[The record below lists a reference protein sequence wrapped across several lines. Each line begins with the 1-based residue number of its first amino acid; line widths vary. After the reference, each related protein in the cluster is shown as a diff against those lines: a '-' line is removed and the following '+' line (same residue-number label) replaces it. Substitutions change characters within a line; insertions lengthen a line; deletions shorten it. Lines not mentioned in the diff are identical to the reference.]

1 MSTVAPDTVR
11 RVGEAV
17 AATGAAFLD
26 APVSGSVPTVEK
38 GELTIMVGGDAAA
51 LERARPVLDALAA
64 KVFHVGALGAGATV
78 KLAVNA
84 LVHAIDVGL
93 SEALVLAEKA
103 GVDRSAAYDV
113 FAAGAAAAPFV
124 LYKRPAFEDPDN
136 APLTFTLDLM
146 AKDLDLI
153 LSLAREVGAPMGQA
167 ERNREVVERALV
179 GGFSGRDMSAVA
191 EYLRRSGLGSPVR
204 EGLVH
209 AGGEVPVLAEVAAS
223 PVGLEPEQ
231 QAPGKRDLLAFGDH
245 RRPPLDRYTVA
256 VDERPAHRHAGVAL
270 LAGDAIPVGADPVM
284 TDVRFLERVRPVARV
299 LGEQREDEVR
309 VSRLPRP
316 PVSLDPVREL
326 HPPSVSAEI
335 VRLRGSEPGG
345 RREGVEPATL

>member
-1 MSTVAPDTVR
+1 MTSRVAVLGAGNMAGAMVGTLRRAGFDVVVWNRTQARAESAAAAHGATVASTAVSAVGDSDVVLSSLADDEAVLATYLGEHGAADASGPNHVVLEMSTIAPDTVR
-11 RVGEAV
+11 RIGEAV

-38 GELTIMVGGDAAA
+38 GELTVMVGGDATA

-167 ERNREVVERALV
+167 ERNREVVELALAE
-179 GGFSGRDMSAVA
+179 GFSGRDMSAVA
-191 EYLRRSGLGSPVR
+191 EYLRR
-204 EGLVH
+204 
-209 AGGEVPVLAEVAAS
+209 
-223 PVGLEPEQ
+223 
-231 QAPGKRDLLAFGDH
+231 
-245 RRPPLDRYTVA
+245 
-256 VDERPAHRHAGVAL
+256 
-270 LAGDAIPVGADPVM
+270 
-284 TDVRFLERVRPVARV
+284 
-299 LGEQREDEVR
+299 
-309 VSRLPRP
+309 
-316 PVSLDPVREL
+316 
-326 HPPSVSAEI
+326 
-335 VRLRGSEPGG
+335 RG
-345 RREGVEPATL
+345 

>member
-1 MSTVAPDTVR
+1 MMSRVAVLGAGNMAGAMVGTLRRAGFDVAVWNRTQERAEAVATAHGATTVASAPEAVAAADVVVSSLADDEAVLATYLGETGAASACGPDHVVLEMSTIAPETAR
-11 RVGEAV
+11 RVGDAV

-38 GELTIMVGGDAAA
+38 GELTIMVGGNPAA

-113 FAAGAAAAPFV
+113 FAGGAAAAPFV
-124 LYKRPAFEDPDN
+124 LYKRAAFEDPDN

-153 LSLAREVGAPMGQA
+153 LSLAREVDAPMGQA
-167 ERNREVVERALV
+167 ERNREVVERALIS
-179 GGFSGRDMSAVA
+179 GFSGRDMSAVA
-191 EYLRRSGLGSPVR
+191 EYLRR
-204 EGLVH
+204 
-209 AGGEVPVLAEVAAS
+209 
-223 PVGLEPEQ
+223 
-231 QAPGKRDLLAFGDH
+231 PG
-245 RRPPLDRYTVA
+245 
-256 VDERPAHRHAGVAL
+256 
-270 LAGDAIPVGADPVM
+270 
-284 TDVRFLERVRPVARV
+284 
-299 LGEQREDEVR
+299 
-309 VSRLPRP
+309 
-316 PVSLDPVREL
+316 
-326 HPPSVSAEI
+326 
-335 VRLRGSEPGG
+335 
-345 RREGVEPATL
+345 

>member
-1 MSTVAPDTVR
+1 MTSRVAMLGAGNMAGAMVGTLRRSGFDVVVWNRTAERAETVAETHGAETAPTAASAVGEADVVLSSLADDEAVLATYLGEDGAAGAATPDHVFFELSTIAPETAR
-11 RVGEAV
+11 RVGDAV

-51 LERARPVLDALAA
+51 LERARPVLDAIAA
-64 KVFHVGALGAGATV
+64 KIFHVGALGAGATV

-167 ERNREVVERALV
+167 ERNRELVERAITA
-179 GGFSGRDMSAVA
+179 GFSGRYLSAVA
-191 EYLRRSGLGSPVR
+191 EYLRRSG
-204 EGLVH
+204 
-209 AGGEVPVLAEVAAS
+209 
-223 PVGLEPEQ
+223 
-231 QAPGKRDLLAFGDH
+231 
-245 RRPPLDRYTVA
+245 
-256 VDERPAHRHAGVAL
+256 
-270 LAGDAIPVGADPVM
+270 
-284 TDVRFLERVRPVARV
+284 
-299 LGEQREDEVR
+299 
-309 VSRLPRP
+309 
-316 PVSLDPVREL
+316 
-326 HPPSVSAEI
+326 
-335 VRLRGSEPGG
+335 
-345 RREGVEPATL
+345 

>member
-1 MSTVAPDTVR
+1 MTSRVAVLGAGHMAGAMVGTLRRAGFDVLVWNRTQSRAASVAESHGATVAPTAASAVEGAEVILSSLADDEAVLATYLGDEGAAKACGTEQVVLEMSTIAPDTAR

-17 AATGAAFLD
+17 AASGAAFLD

-51 LERARPVLDALAA
+51 LERARPILDALAV

-113 FAAGAAAAPFV
+113 FAAGAAAAPLV

-153 LSLAREVGAPMGQA
+153 LSLAREVDAPMGQA
-167 ERNREVVERALV
+167 ERNREVVERALIA
-179 GGFSGRDMSAVA
+179 GFSGRDMSSVA
-191 EYLRRSGLGSPVR
+191 EYLRRSG
-204 EGLVH
+204 
-209 AGGEVPVLAEVAAS
+209 
-223 PVGLEPEQ
+223 
-231 QAPGKRDLLAFGDH
+231 
-245 RRPPLDRYTVA
+245 
-256 VDERPAHRHAGVAL
+256 
-270 LAGDAIPVGADPVM
+270 
-284 TDVRFLERVRPVARV
+284 
-299 LGEQREDEVR
+299 
-309 VSRLPRP
+309 
-316 PVSLDPVREL
+316 
-326 HPPSVSAEI
+326 
-335 VRLRGSEPGG
+335 
-345 RREGVEPATL
+345 

>member
-1 MSTVAPDTVR
+1 MTPRVAVLGAGNMAGAMVGTLRRGGFDVTVWNRTGARAEELAESHGSSTAASASAAVAAADVVLSSLADDEAVLATYLGATGAASACGPDHVVLEMSTIAPDTAR

-64 KVFHVGALGAGATV
+64 KLFHVGPLGAGATV

-124 LYKRPAFEDPDN
+124 LYKRPAFEDPDH
-136 APLTFTLDLM
+136 AQLTFTLDLM

-153 LSLAREVGAPMGQA
+153 LSLARDVGAPMGQA

-179 GGFSGRDMSAVA
+179 GGFSGRDMSSVA
-191 EYLRRSGLGSPVR
+191 EYLRRSG
-204 EGLVH
+204 
-209 AGGEVPVLAEVAAS
+209 
-223 PVGLEPEQ
+223 
-231 QAPGKRDLLAFGDH
+231 
-245 RRPPLDRYTVA
+245 
-256 VDERPAHRHAGVAL
+256 
-270 LAGDAIPVGADPVM
+270 
-284 TDVRFLERVRPVARV
+284 
-299 LGEQREDEVR
+299 
-309 VSRLPRP
+309 
-316 PVSLDPVREL
+316 
-326 HPPSVSAEI
+326 
-335 VRLRGSEPGG
+335 
-345 RREGVEPATL
+345 

>member
-1 MSTVAPDTVR
+1 MTPRVAVLGAGNMAGAMVGTLRRAGFDVTVWNRTRERADTVAETHGATTAASAAEAVAAADVVLSSLADDEAVLATYLGDQEAAIAAGPDHVVLEMSTVAPATSL

-17 AATGAAFLD
+17 AARGAAFLD

-64 KVFHVGALGAGATV
+64 KVFHVGTLGAGATV

-103 GVDRSAAYDV
+103 GVDRKAAYDV

-124 LYKRPAFEDPDN
+124 LYKRPAFDDPDN

-153 LSLAREVGAPMGQA
+153 LALAREVGAPMGQG
-167 ERNREVVERALV
+167 ERNRELVEGALAS
-179 GGFSGRDMSAVA
+179 GFAGRDMSAIA
-191 EYLRRSGLGSPVR
+191 EYFRRSG
-204 EGLVH
+204 
-209 AGGEVPVLAEVAAS
+209 
-223 PVGLEPEQ
+223 
-231 QAPGKRDLLAFGDH
+231 
-245 RRPPLDRYTVA
+245 
-256 VDERPAHRHAGVAL
+256 
-270 LAGDAIPVGADPVM
+270 
-284 TDVRFLERVRPVARV
+284 
-299 LGEQREDEVR
+299 
-309 VSRLPRP
+309 
-316 PVSLDPVREL
+316 
-326 HPPSVSAEI
+326 
-335 VRLRGSEPGG
+335 
-345 RREGVEPATL
+345 

>member
-1 MSTVAPDTVR
+1 MTPHVAVLGAGNMAGAMVGTLRRAGFGVVVWNRTPGRAEAVAETHGAMTSPSAASAVRDADVVLSSLADDEAVLATYLGDDGAASACGPDHVVLEMSTIAPDTAR

-38 GELTIMVGGDAAA
+38 GELTIMVGGDAGP

-136 APLTFTLDLM
+136 AQLTFTLDLM

-153 LSLAREVGAPMGQA
+153 LSLAGEVGAPMEQA
-167 ERNREVVERALV
+167 ERNRELVERAITA
-179 GGFSGRDMSAVA
+179 GFSGRDMSAIA
-191 EYLRRSGLGSPVR
+191 EYLR
-204 EGLVH
+204 
-209 AGGEVPVLAEVAAS
+209 
-223 PVGLEPEQ
+223 
-231 QAPGKRDLLAFGDH
+231 
-245 RRPPLDRYTVA
+245 
-256 VDERPAHRHAGVAL
+256 
-270 LAGDAIPVGADPVM
+270 
-284 TDVRFLERVRPVARV
+284 
-299 LGEQREDEVR
+299 
-309 VSRLPRP
+309 
-316 PVSLDPVREL
+316 
-326 HPPSVSAEI
+326 
-335 VRLRGSEPGG
+335 
-345 RREGVEPATL
+345 

>member
-1 MSTVAPDTVR
+1 MTSRVAVLGAGNMAGAMVGTLRRAGFDVVVWNRTQARGEAVAAAHGATAAPTATEAVADAEVVLSSLADDGAVLATYLGDEGAASACGPDHVVLEMSTIAPDTAR

-17 AATGAAFLD
+17 AASGAAFLD

-51 LERARPVLDALAA
+51 LERTRPVLDALAA
-64 KVFHVGALGAGATV
+64 KIFHVGVLGAGATV

-124 LYKRPAFEDPDN
+124 LYKRPAFEDPDH

-153 LSLAREVGAPMGQA
+153 LSLAREVSATA
-167 ERNREVVERALV
+167 RWS
-179 GGFSGRDMSAVA
+179 SGRS
-191 EYLRRSGLGSPVR
+191 SGGSP
-204 EGLVH
+204 
-209 AGGEVPVLAEVAAS
+209 AA
-223 PVGLEPEQ
+223 
-231 QAPGKRDLLAFGDH
+231 
-245 RRPPLDRYTVA
+245 T
-256 VDERPAHRHAGVAL
+256 
-270 LAGDAIPVGADPVM
+270 
-284 TDVRFLERVRPVARV
+284 
-299 LGEQREDEVR
+299 
-309 VSRLPRP
+309 
-316 PVSLDPVREL
+316 
-326 HPPSVSAEI
+326 
-335 VRLRGSEPGG
+335 
-345 RREGVEPATL
+345 

>member
-1 MSTVAPDTVR
+1 MTPRVAVLGAGNMAGAMVGTLRRAGSDVTVWNRTRERAETVAEAHGAKTASTTAEAVAGADVVLSSLADDEAVLATYLETGAASAFGPEHVVLEMSTIAPETAR

-17 AATGAAFLD
+17 ARTGAAFLD

-64 KVFHVGALGAGATV
+64 RVFHVGALGAGATV

-136 APLTFTLDLM
+136 AQLTFTLDLM
-146 AKDLDLI
+146 AKDLELI
-153 LSLAREVGAPMGQA
+153 LSLAHEVGAPMEQA
-167 ERNREVVERALV
+167 QRNRELVERAIAD
-179 GGFSGRDMSAVA
+179 GFSGRDLSAIA
-191 EYLRRSGLGSPVR
+191 EYFRLSP
-204 EGLVH
+204 
-209 AGGEVPVLAEVAAS
+209 
-223 PVGLEPEQ
+223 
-231 QAPGKRDLLAFGDH
+231 
-245 RRPPLDRYTVA
+245 
-256 VDERPAHRHAGVAL
+256 
-270 LAGDAIPVGADPVM
+270 
-284 TDVRFLERVRPVARV
+284 
-299 LGEQREDEVR
+299 
-309 VSRLPRP
+309 
-316 PVSLDPVREL
+316 
-326 HPPSVSAEI
+326 
-335 VRLRGSEPGG
+335 
-345 RREGVEPATL
+345 